1 MRIGTLM
8 ISAFTATAI
17 LATAVQAHTSIW
29 PRQSQLGATE
39 KYTIR
44 IPTEGQVATV
54 GVEVDVPEGVI
65 VETMQ
70 VPNGYQY
77 EVRRANDRIA
87 GITYRMNIKPGEF
100 IEIGLVARNPREG
113 AELVWGLRQRFAD
126 GKVEDF
132 TRTAAGV
139 RPTARV
145 QLMPRPN

>member
-1 MRIGTLM
+1 MRTIVIT
-8 ISAFTATAI
+8 AFAATAI
-17 LATAVQAHTSIW
+17 LAGAAQAHTSIW

-54 GVEVDVPEGVI
+54 SVEVDVPEGVI

-70 VPNGYQY
+70 VPNGWQY

-87 GITYRMNIKPGEF
+87 GITYRMNIKPAEF
-100 IEIGLVARNPREG
+100 IEIGLVARNPRQG
-113 AELVWGLRQRFAD
+113 TELVWGLRQRFAD

-132 TRTAAGV
+132 TRTAAGI

-145 QLMPRPN
+145 QLLPRPN

>member
-1 MRIGTLM
+1 MRMSKM
-8 ISAFTATAI
+8 IAIAFAATAALI
-17 LATAVQAHTSIW
+17 TAAQAHTSIW

-54 GVEVDVPEGVI
+54 AVEVDVPEGVI
-65 VETMQ
+65 IETMQ

-87 GITYRMNIKPGEF
+87 GITYRLNIKPGEF
-100 IEIGLVARNPREG
+100 IEIGLVARNPRAG
-113 AELVWGLRQRFAD
+113 TELVWGLRQRFAD

-132 TRTAAGV
+132 TRTAARV